1 MEMAYHHTGPDD
13 RGQWSTLSAGE
24 TGDPTQAP
32 VPGGGIRGHDH
43 RLKPKMW
50 KPSRL
55 LLSTLA
61 LTVVLAACGAGAAT
75 TDTPGEDL
83 PVTSANHFEAHL
95 ADIDKPA
102 IVNVWAS
109 WCLPCRAEA
118 PLLEQAFQ
126 TYGSEVEFIGIDV
139 QDNQPDA
146 RAFLAE
152 FGLGFD
158 HFFDK
163 NREIANHYA
172 GIGTP
177 ITFFFGPGGELITTH
192 NGVIDERTLALNIDE
207 LMNLS

>member
-1 MEMAYHHTGPDD
+1 MN
-13 RGQWSTLSAGE
+13 RGMWNRYGILLRSLTL
-24 TGDPTQAP
+24 
-32 VPGGGIRGHDH
+32 
-43 RLKPKMW
+43 
-50 KPSRL
+50 
-55 LLSTLA
+55 
-61 LTVVLAACGAGAAT
+61 VVILAACGTQAETTSLAA
-75 TDTPGEDL
+75 GEDL
-83 PVTSANHFEAHL
+83 PVTSVDHFASHL
-95 ADIDKPA
+95 ANVDKP
-102 IVNVWAS
+102 IVVNVWAS

-126 TYGSEVEFIGIDV
+126 TYGPDVEFIGIDV

-152 FGLGFD
+152 FGLDFD

>member
-1 MEMAYHHTGPDD
+1 
-13 RGQWSTLSAGE
+13 
-24 TGDPTQAP
+24 
-32 VPGGGIRGHDH
+32 
-43 RLKPKMW
+43 MW

-61 LTVVLAACGAGAAT
+61 LAVILAACGAGAAN

-83 PVTSANHFEAHL
+83 PVTSADHFESHL
-95 ADIDKPA
+95 AVIDKPA

-152 FGLGFD
+152 FGLDFD

-172 GIGTP
+172 GLGTP